1 MYTVSRPRSAG
12 FTLLEAMIALA
23 IIGISLSIGIPAL
36 FDWVR
41 ATKLQ
46 AAAEFYAEGFRYAHD
61 EAVKRKAST
70 RITLTTNANNG
81 QLDWQVDLCYPTPA
95 AACTEGS
102 TNWSTTAAP
111 AAADPDL
118 AAVPA
123 VVPYK
128 SVFRNAD
135 HLLGAAVVQQTLLP
149 LGANQ
154 VYFTSLGWT
163 DTSIPDNITR
173 LTLSPPSGSIAF
185 KTMAVAVTLAGVT
198 SKCFP
203 EHAPPDSRGCP

>member
-1 MYTVSRPRSAG
+1 MYSVSRPRSAG

-46 AAAEFYAEGFRYAHD
+46 AASEFYAEGFRFAHD

-70 RITLTTNANNG
+70 RITLTTNATNG

-95 AACTEGS
+95 VVCGEDP
-102 TNWSTTAAP
+102 TNWSTTTTIATGDRDGAANG
-111 AAADPDL
+111 
-118 AAVPA
+118 
-123 VVPYK
+123 YK
-128 SVFRNAD
+128 SVFRSAG
-135 HLLGAAVVQQTLLP
+135 HLLGAAVVTQTLSP

-163 DTSIPDNITR
+163 DTTIPDNVTR
-173 LTLSPPSGSIAF
+173 LTLSPPLGTMEF

-203 EHAPPDSRGCP
+203 EHAAPDSRGCP

>member
-1 MYTVSRPRSAG
+1 MYSVSRPRSAG
-12 FTLLEAMIALA
+12 FTLLEAMIALT

-46 AAAEFYAEGFRYAHD
+46 AASEFYAEGFRYAHD

-70 RITLTTNANNG
+70 RITLTTNNTNG

-102 TNWSTTAAP
+102 ANWSTPTAVATDDRDG
-111 AAADPDL
+111 AATGF
-118 AAVPA
+118 
-123 VVPYK
+123 K
-128 SVFRNAD
+128 SVFRSSG
-135 HLLGAAVVQQTLLP
+135 HLLGAAVVQQTLEP

-154 VYFTSLGWT
+154 IYFTSLGWT
-163 DTSIPDNITR
+163 DTSIPDNVTR
-173 LTLSPPSGSIAF
+173 LTLSPPSGSMEF
-185 KTMAVAVTLAGVT
+185 KRTAVAVTLAGVT

-203 EHAPPDSRGCP
+203 DHAPPDSRGCP